1 MNTDVNDRNDRD
13 DLDNTNPLKL
23 KRNYGRMMLRSYL
36 HKQAHDQWNAF
47 VQAGDAWQA
56 FLWNQTIEAVENAPT
71 ITDLM
76 RLIQSVTADEQ
87 PEYVV
92 LEALCSYR
100 EDIYKHVEL
109 VTPIVRRDCYE

>member
-1 MNTDVNDRNDRD
+1 MTKKDRN
-13 DLDNTNPLKL
+13 DLDNTNPMKL
-23 KRNYGRMMLRSYL
+23 RRNYGRMMLRSYL
-36 HKQAHDQWNAF
+36 HQQAVDQRDAF
-47 VQAGDAWQA
+47 ERAGDEWQT
-56 FLWNQTIEAVENAPT
+56 FLWNQTVSAVLAAPT

-76 RLIQSVTADEQ
+76 RLIQPVTADEQ

-109 VTPIVRRDCYE
+109 VTPIVRRQQ

>member
-1 MNTDVNDRNDRD
+1 MNEKDRYDVG
-13 DLDNTNPLKL
+13 NTNAFKL
-23 KRNYGRMMLRSYL
+23 TRNNGRMMLRSYL
-36 HKQAHDQWNAF
+36 HKQAVDQRDAF
-47 VQAGDAWQA
+47 ERTGDEWQT
-56 FLWNQTIEAVENAPT
+56 FLWNQTVEAVENAPT

-76 RLIQSVTADEQ
+76 RLIQPVTADEQ

-109 VTPIVRRDCYE
+109 VTPIVRREVYE